1 MQSKV
6 NLYAVFFIL
15 ILSSLFGA
23 CEGQKAFGD
32 HILTLQQ
39 EIPLPAVKGRIDHL
53 ATDEKD
59 GIIYV
64 AALGN
69 NSLEI
74 VDLQKGKVI
83 HSIQGL
89 DEPQGVAYI
98 PPTNEIFVAN
108 GGNGAC
114 YFYDAHTFKKTDA
127 LQFSSDADDA
137 YYDPVSNK
145 IYVGYGSGGIAV
157 IDPINHRQTGDAKL
171 SAHPE
176 RFQVDKSLGKVFV
189 NLPNAHAIGVIDLN
203 QMKLLKEW
211 KTNPMYANF
220 PMALDT
226 LHHRLFIGYR
236 HPATLAVLD
245 SRTGK
250 VISTMPM
257 TGDADDMY
265 FDEVTQKIYVSGGS
279 GYLNIF
285 QQEDADTYREIANI
299 PTQRGARTSLL
310 VPRLQLFLVAERA
323 EGNKEAQLL
332 VYRTA
337 NSR

>member
-1 MQSKV
+1 MCSGITSCKGQQTFGTQYLQFEKS
-6 NLYAVFFIL
+6 IL
-15 ILSSLFGA
+15 
-23 CEGQKAFGD
+23 
-32 HILTLQQ
+32 
-39 EIPLPAVKGRIDHL
+39 LPNVKGRIDHL
-53 ATDEKD
+53 AMNEKD
-59 GIIYV
+59 KIIYV

-83 HSIQGL
+83 HTIKGL

-98 PPTNEIFVAN
+98 SPTDEIFVAN

-114 YFYDAHTFKKTDA
+114 YFYNVHTFKKTDSVQ
-127 LQFSSDADDA
+127 LSSDADDA
-137 YYDPVSNK
+137 FYDPVSNK

-157 IDPINHRQTGDAKL
+157 IDAVTHRLISRINL
-171 SAHPE
+171 PAHPE
-176 RFQVDKSLGKVFV
+176 RFQLDKPSGKIYA
-189 NLPNAHAIGVIDLN
+189 NLPDAHTIGVIDLN
-203 QMKLLKEW
+203 QMKLMKEW
-211 KTNPMYANF
+211 KTNHLHANF

-236 HPATLAVLD
+236 QPATLAVLD

-265 FDEVTQKIYVSGGS
+265 FDEAAQRIYVSGGS
-279 GYLNIF
+279 GYINIF
-285 QQEDADTYREIANI
+285 QQKDADTYHKIADI

-310 VPRLQLFLVAERA
+310 VPRLHLFLVAERA
-323 EGNKEAQLL
+323 EGNREAQLL
-332 VYRTA
+332 IYSTA